1 MSTGHPE
8 AHQHSSTRL
17 TAIASWHRSVLVV
30 GALGVLVG
38 MHAAAPLAP
47 VTGRL
52 GSPGVLTSAQEQAPP
67 PELNE
72 FQTLMIA
79 GAAALQ
85 NGDFEVA
92 LEAFDGALVLEPD
105 DPVARS
111 QVGRALLEL
120 GYSDEAL
127 PLLSQAAQ
135 LAPDLFVTQFNLGT
149 ALLRVGQHE
158 EAINWLRAASR
169 LNPAVALPR
178 YGMALAYAALGD
190 HARAIT
196 ELEECVAVAP
206 QTTDAWLLLGRLLT
220 EHGTGL
226 EAVLKATEAFEKV
239 FEQRPHEGESCLA
252 LGRAYRRLNLPEQA
266 VSLIGDCERAG
277 IEDPRLYLLKAR
289 MQLQMGNYTEARPTF
304 LRAAE
309 GPQVA
314 GPSYLELAVMSDN
327 QGDFDTAITEYET
340 AITEY
345 ERSTELRLRG
355 ITAYIRLADIYVK
368 RNQPEAA
375 DELLTRAIRAVP
387 RSPLVHKELCRLR
400 REMGDL
406 AAAETYCRRALE
418 LNPDLL
424 EGYYTLALVLRDRSK
439 TDESRQV
446 MERYRTLTAADD
458 QEKLETNR
466 ATEIGL
472 ANIQGL
478 YYFRRDN
485 LERALELFESA
496 VELAQDDWLVAFN
509 LGMTYAALSNH
520 ESSVVALERSRQL
533 NPGRFSTYPL
543 LAAELRALGR
553 HDEATRIEALGRDL
567 EQRP

>member
-1 MSTGHPE
+1 MAE
-8 AHQHSSTRL
+8 QHSLTRF
-17 TAIASWHRSVLVV
+17 TTIVSWHRSILVV
-30 GALGVLVG
+30 GALGMLLG
-38 MHAAAPLAP
+38 LHAAAPPAP
-47 VTGRL
+47 ATGSL
-52 GSPGVLTSAQEQAPP
+52 GLPGVLVNAQEQAPP
-67 PELNE
+67 PELTE
-72 FQTLMIA
+72 LQTLIIA

-92 LEAFDGALVLEPD
+92 LEAFDAALVLEPD
-105 DPVARS
+105 DPVVLS

-120 GYSDEAL
+120 GHFDEAF

-135 LAPDLFVTQFNLGT
+135 LAPESFVTQFNLGT
-149 ALLRVGQHE
+149 ALLRARRHE

-169 LNPAVALPR
+169 LSPEVALPR
-178 YGMALAYAALGD
+178 YGLALAYAALGD

-220 EHGTGL
+220 QHGAGL
-226 EAVLKATEAFEKV
+226 EAVLKAAEAFEKV
-239 FEQRPHEGESCLA
+239 FEQRPHEGDSCLA
-252 LGRAYRRLNLPEQA
+252 LSRAYRRLNLPEQA
-266 VSLIGDCERAG
+266 LSLIGDCERAG
-277 IEDPRLYLLKAR
+277 IEDPQLYLLQGR
-289 MQLQMGNYTEARPTF
+289 MQLQMGNYTEARAAF

-327 QGDFDTAITEYET
+327 QGNFDTAITEYKT

-345 ERSTELRLRG
+345 ERTTELRRRG
-355 ITAYIRLADIYVK
+355 INAYIRLADVYVK

-387 RSPLVHKELCRLR
+387 RSPLAHKELCRVR
-400 REMGDL
+400 QGMNDL
-406 AAAETYCRRALE
+406 AAAETYCRRALA

-424 EGYYTLALVLRDRSK
+424 EGYYALALVLRDLGK
-439 TDESRQV
+439 TNESRQV
-446 MERYRTLTAADD
+446 MERYQTLTAADE
-458 QEKLETNR
+458 QEQLETNR
-466 ATEIGL
+466 ATQIGL

-478 YYFRRDN
+478 YYFRQDN

-496 VELAQDDWLVAFN
+496 AELTQDDWLVAFN

-520 ESSVVALERSRQL
+520 ESSVLALERARRL
-533 NPGRFSTYPL
+533 NPGRSSTYPV

-553 HDEATRIEALGRDL
+553 HDEATRIEALGRNL